1 MGNGMVSGWGD
12 VSALKAGDLRRWV
25 DPERLGFSSTAEWVT
40 RPLPWI
46 GQARAE
52 QAARFGLQMRQ
63 RDYNLFVLGEMGS
76 GRSTLLGQMMR
87 AQAALR
93 PVPPD
98 LCFLNNFEDPA
109 RPLALRLPA
118 GQGRALRQAMAQ
130 WVKRLQSDIPK
141 RLAQEDFQVEKKRLE
156 REYQAQEN
164 EEYLA
169 LSAYA
174 EAHRFALMRDEGH
187 MVFTLKDEA
196 GEPITAS
203 KALAQSREQR
213 AAMNAE
219 EEALRVEISR
229 YLDTNRALERVR
241 NEGLSALRRQIVMPL
256 LAQEAQAIGRCWQL
270 PPGDAQKL
278 SNYLSQVQQAVLE
291 GLELFQP
298 QDDEEVRQQA
308 LSGLLDLLAV
318 NLAVDNHGLQG
329 APAMEEDNPLF
340 RPLFGCIEYE
350 TDGGE
355 LVTDF
360 SKIRAGSL
368 LKAHGGF
375 LMLHLRD
382 LLADALVWEKLR
394 RFLRNGRLHI
404 EEPGMLHAPMAAVSL
419 EPEAVDVDVK
429 IVLVASVQEY
439 YAVQEADPEF
449 ARRFRCKVDF
459 AESFVATEQTMQ
471 DTAVLVAHTCARL
484 GLLHFSAEAVALL
497 VEETHRLA
505 DDQARQSALFGVT
518 ESWVLE
524 SHAMACERQAQSL
537 PMGDVQAGDV
547 RAAQHAR
554 LQRLNYPEQRLLETL
569 TDGERLLSVTGQ
581 ALGQV
586 NGLTVLDMGDH
597 RFGVPVRVTAC
608 TYAGEEGLL
617 NIEREVDMSGPIHDK
632 GVLILH
638 GYLASLFAHMA
649 PLAMNAAIVF
659 EQEYSGVEGDSASCA
674 EFYALLSSLS
684 GLPLQQGLAVTGA
697 LNQHGELLPV
707 GGINEKIEGYFRC
720 CQALGLTGQQ
730 GVLMPTRNRRHLMLD
745 PQVVTAVAQGRF
757 HIHAVDRVGDGMAL
771 LTGWTFGE
779 RGVGAYAANTVLG
792 RAQKTLQRYR
802 ALCEAAA
809 PRHGEAAHHPKRP
822 RC

>member
-1 MGNGMVSGWGD
+1 MT
-12 VSALKAGDLRRWV
+12 ALRLAASQLRRNV
-25 DPERLGFSSTAEWVT
+25 DPESLGFVSTAECVA

-52 QAARFGLQMRQ
+52 QAARFGLQMQQ
-63 RDYNLFVLGEMGS
+63 RDYNLFVLGEIGT
-76 GRSTLLGQMMR
+76 GRTTLLGQMMR
-87 AQAALR
+87 DQAALR

-109 RPLALRLPA
+109 RPLALRMPA
-118 GQGRALRQAMAQ
+118 GQGRTLRQAMAQ

-164 EEYLA
+164 EEYLT

-203 KALAQSREQR
+203 KALAQSREER

-229 YLDTNRALERVR
+229 YLDINRALERVR
-241 NEGLSALRRQIVMPL
+241 NEGLSGLRRQIITPML
-256 LAQEAQAIGRCWQL
+256 DQEALAIGQLLQL
-270 PPGDAQKL
+270 PLGDAQKL
-278 SNYLSQVQQAVLE
+278 AHYLSQVQHAVLE

-298 QDDEEVRQQA
+298 NDEEEVRQEA
-308 LSGLLDLLAV
+308 LGGLLSLLVV
-318 NLAVDNHGLQG
+318 NLVVDNHGLQG

-340 RPLFGCIEYE
+340 RPLFGSIEYE

-382 LLADALVWEKLR
+382 LLADAMVWEKLR
-394 RFLRNGRLHI
+394 RFLRNGRLYI

-429 IVLVASVQEY
+429 IVLVASVEEY

-459 AESFVATEQTMQ
+459 VESFVATKQTVQ
-471 DTAVLVAHTCARL
+471 DSAVLVAHTCAHW
-484 GLLHFSAEAVALL
+484 GLHHFSAEAVALL

-505 DDQARQSALFGVT
+505 DDQARQSAQFGVT

-524 SHAMACERQAQSL
+524 SHAVAMQRQARTSQT
-537 PMGDVQAGDV
+537 GDVQACDV
-547 RAAQHAR
+547 LAAQLAR
-554 LQRLNYPEQRLLETL
+554 LQRVNYPEQRMLETL

-597 RFGVPVRVTAC
+597 RFGVPVRVTAR

-638 GYLASLFAHMA
+638 SYLTALFAHMA

-707 GGINEKIEGYFRC
+707 GGINEKIEGYFRSC
-720 CQALGLTGQQ
+720 EVLGLTGQQ
-730 GVLMPTRNRRHLMLD
+730 GVLMPTRNLRHLMLN
-745 PQVVTAVAQGRF
+745 PQVVAAVAQGSF
-757 HIHAVDRVGDGMAL
+757 HIHAVDQVGDGMAL
-771 LTGWTFGE
+771 LTGWPFGE
-779 RGVGAYAANTVLG
+779 LGVGAYQAHTVLG
-792 RAQKTLQRYR
+792 RAQKTLKRYR

-809 PRHGEAAHHPKRP
+809 PRHKDAAHRTKRP
-822 RC
+822 RF